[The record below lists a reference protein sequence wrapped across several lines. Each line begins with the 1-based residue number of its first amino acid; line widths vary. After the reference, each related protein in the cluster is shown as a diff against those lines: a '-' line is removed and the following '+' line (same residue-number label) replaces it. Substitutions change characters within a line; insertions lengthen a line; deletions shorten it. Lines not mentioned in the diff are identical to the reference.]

1 MRCILSEFMKLM
13 FNTKEV
19 VYVVRLH
26 RITKHGYK
34 YVTCVEYETL
44 KQAKSACERF
54 SKYPD
59 VDYTDFLTLS
69 KNLCPLCKEC
79 VE

>member
-1 MRCILSEFMKLM
+1 MSNPIKLM

-26 RITKHGYK
+26 RVTKHGYK
-34 YVTCVEYETL
+34 YVTCVERESL
-44 KQAKSACERF
+44 KSAKSACERL

-59 VDYTDFLTLS
+59 VEYTDFLTLT
-69 KNLCPLCKEC
+69 KNLCPMCKEC
-79 VE
+79 TE